1 MDRRQFL
8 LTTAAAQ
15 GRILGA
21 NDRIRTGIIGAGGRG
36 KYLTGQFKEIGAEMA
51 AVCDIY
57 EANLQGG
64 LKEASTGAKPF
75 HDYRKL
81 LDDKSIDAVIVAT
94 PDHWHA
100 RMVID
105 AVEAGKDVYCE
116 KPMAHKI
123 DEGFAVIQA
132 VRRTRRI
139 VQVGMQRRSAELFLE
154 GKRIMDSGQLG
165 EIRLVTSSWY
175 NNTPSFRQAK
185 LAGNLD
191 WKQWLGTAPQRPLDP
206 VRFFNWYYFWDYSG
220 GLLIGQAAHI
230 LDCIQ
235 WFMNSKEPVAVTCTG
250 GKPNLP
256 GAEVPETASVA
267 IEYPENY
274 LATFTIGYKAMRYN
288 QFNDQ
293 LKQFH
298 GNKARFDVGREWY
311 ALYPEQP
318 TALEMKASVEKKK
331 PGSFNSAAPSH
342 IRNFLECIRSRKEP
356 NAPVEAG
363 QAANIVLCMAMD
375 SLRQGRRLRWNS
387 QTRQVES

>member
-139 VQVGMQRRSAELFLE
+139 VQVGMQRRSAELFVE
-154 GKRIMDSGQLG
+154 GKRILDSGQLG

-175 NNTPSFRQAK
+175 NNTPSFRPAK
-185 LAGNLD
+185 LSGNLD
-191 WKQWLGTAPQRPLDP
+191 WKQWLGSAPDRPLDP

-235 WFMNSKEPVAVTCTG
+235 WFMNSTQPVAVTCTG

-318 TALEMKASVEKKK
+318 AALEMRASVEKKK

-363 QAANIVLCMAMD
+363 QAANIALCMTMD
-375 SLRQGRRLRWNS
+375 SLRQGRRLRWNP

>member
-75 HDYRKL
+75 HDYRQL

-132 VRRTRRI
+132 VRRTHRI

-154 GKRIMDSGQLG
+154 GKRILDSGQLG

-185 LAGNLD
+185 LAGDLD
-191 WKQWLGTAPQRPLDP
+191 WKQWLGSAPDRPLDP

-235 WFMNSKEPVAVTCTG
+235 WFMNSTQPVAVTCTG

-318 TALEMKASVEKKK
+318 AALEMRASVEKKK

-342 IRNFLECIRSRKEP
+342 IRNFLECIRRRKEP

-363 QAANIVLCMAMD
+363 QAANIALCMTMD
-375 SLRQGRRLRWNS
+375 SLRQGRRLRWNP

>member
-132 VRRTRRI
+132 VRRTHRI

-154 GKRIMDSGQLG
+154 GKRILDSGQLG

-185 LAGNLD
+185 LAGDLD
-191 WKQWLGTAPQRPLDP
+191 WKQWLGSAPDRPLDP

-235 WFMNSKEPVAVTCTG
+235 WFMNSTHPVAVTCTG

-318 TALEMKASVEKKK
+318 TALELKASVEKKK

-342 IRNFLECIRSRKEP
+342 IRNFLECLRSRKEP

-363 QAANIVLCMAMD
+363 QAANIALCMTMD
-375 SLRQGRRLRWNS
+375 SLRQGKRLRWNS

>member
-15 GRILGA
+15 SRIPGA
-21 NDRIRTGIIGAGGRG
+21 NERIRAGIIGAGGRG

-57 EANLQGG
+57 EPNLQGG

-81 LDDKSIDAVIVAT
+81 LEDKSIDAVIVAT

-105 AVEAGKDVYCE
+105 AVEAGKDVYVE

-123 DEGFAVIQA
+123 DEGFAVIKA
-132 VRRTRRI
+132 VRGTNRI
-139 VQVGMQRRSAELFLE
+139 VQVGTQRRSAELFLE

-165 EIRLVTSSWY
+165 NIHLVTSAWY
-175 NNTPSFRQAK
+175 NFTPSLRQAK
-185 LAGNLD
+185 LAGALD
-191 WKQWLGTAPQRPLDP
+191 WKQWLGSAPERPLDP

-250 GKPNLP
+250 GQQNLK
-256 GAEVPETASVA
+256 GAEVPETATIS

-274 LATFTIGYKAMRYN
+274 LATFTLGYKAMRYN
-288 QFNDQ
+288 AFNDQ

-298 GNKARFDVGREWY
+298 GTKARFDVGREWY
-311 ALYPEQP
+311 ALYPES
-318 TALEMKASVEKKK
+318 AAVEMKPSVEKKK

-342 IRNFLECIRSRKEP
+342 IRNFLECIKTRKEP

-363 QAANIVLCMAMD
+363 QATNIVLCMTMD
-375 SLRQGRRLRWNS
+375 SLRQGKRLRWNS
-387 QTRQVES
+387 QTKQVV

>member
-8 LTTAAAQ
+8 MTTAAAQ

-36 KYLTGQFKEIGAEMA
+36 KYLTSQFKEIGAEMA

-123 DEGFAVIQA
+123 DEGFAVIEA
-132 VRRTRRI
+132 VRRTHRI

-154 GKRIMDSGQLG
+154 GKRILDSGQLG

-185 LAGNLD
+185 LAGDLD
-191 WKQWLGTAPQRPLDP
+191 WKQWLGSAPDRPLDP

-311 ALYPEQP
+311 SLYPESN
-318 TALEMKASVEKKK
+318 AVEMKPSVEKKK
-331 PGSFNSAAPSH
+331 PGSFNAAAPSH
-342 IRNFLECIRSRKEP
+342 IRNFLECLRSRKEP
-356 NAPVEAG
+356 NAPVESG
-363 QAANIVLCMAMD
+363 QATNIVLCMTMD
-375 SLRQGRRLRWNS
+375 SLRKGRRLRWNS
-387 QTRQVES
+387 AARQV

>member
-132 VRRTRRI
+132 VRRTHRI

-154 GKRIMDSGQLG
+154 AKRILDSGQVG

-185 LAGNLD
+185 LAGDLD
-191 WKQWLGTAPQRPLDP
+191 WKQWLGSAPDRPLDP

-235 WFMNSKEPVAVTCTG
+235 WFMNSTHPVAVTCTG

-274 LATFTIGYKAMRYN
+274 LATFTIGYRAMRYN

-318 TALEMKASVEKKK
+318 TALELKASVEKKK

-363 QAANIVLCMAMD
+363 QAANIALCMTMD
-375 SLRQGRRLRWNS
+375 SLRQGKRLRWNS